1 VIRVGVPAH
10 TPRTAPPI
18 VHDVLGSPGRPLE
31 AGVRGEMEARFG
43 HDFSRVKVHTDA
55 TAAQSARAVGAEAYT
70 VGRDVVFGAGRYAPA
85 TAHGNSLLAHELGHV
100 VQQHG
105 LEASGRAIPVGRS
118 DDPAER
124 AAEQGAGPQPAAD
137 EHVLRREPTFANS
150 TCDHVKSNIERAWPT
165 AKRWVSNARRRLAT
179 PGNVAGALGT
189 HFKLDPNDAAQAA
202 DLSYVQNVYA
212 RMEEIL
218 DGQVPGV
225 CTPPNVGEECHE
237 ADGTEY
243 GAFVTSGVF
252 QITYCTTAADHGVIF
267 GQDLIALIVHEVS
280 HLADP
285 ASTDWAYRDRAV
297 QTSYGRMSRA
307 QAIVNAESYSELA
320 RDLYLGGTP
329 RLMPLIF
336 SAGGG
341 GLLSAAQPRWVI
353 TVGYDIR
360 SRTGLE
366 VFDIVGGLHGFI
378 TVGGGSESPD
388 LRPGGPA
395 MGAIADFGVI
405 RRSPETNFFVDT
417 RLGVFLADDPRASGD
432 TGAAGVSARALIG
445 WARGGFRGG
454 VDARV
459 LFDALHG
466 NNAMLIGVEVG
477 YNP

>member
-1 VIRVGVPAH
+1 MIRVGAPAH
-10 TPRTAPPI
+10 TPRTAPPV

-31 AGVRGEMEARFG
+31 PSVRGEMEARFG
-43 HDFSRVKVHTDA
+43 YDFSRVRVHADA
-55 TAAQSARAVGAEAYT
+55 AAADSARAVGAEAYT
-70 VGRDVVFGAGRYAPA
+70 VGRDVVFGAARYAPA
-85 TAHGNSLLAHELGHV
+85 TARGNSLLAHELAHV

-124 AAEQGAGPQPAAD
+124 AAERRAAPQPATG
-137 EHVLRREPTFANS
+137 EHVLRREPTFADA

-165 AKRWVSNARRRLAT
+165 AKSWVSNARRRLAS
-179 PGNVAGALGT
+179 PGDVAGALGT

-202 DLSYVQNVYA
+202 ELSYVQNVFA

-218 DGQVPGV
+218 DGEVPGV
-225 CTPPNVGEECHE
+225 CTPPDSDEECHQ

-243 GAFVTSGVF
+243 AAFVRSDVF
-252 QITYCTTAADHGVIF
+252 GITYCTTAADHGRIF
-267 GQDLIALIVHEVS
+267 GQDLIETVVHEVS

-285 ASTDWAYRDRAV
+285 ANTDWAYRHAPKL
-297 QTSYGRMSRA
+297 TSYGRMTRA
-307 QAIVNAESYSELA
+307 QAILNADSYSELA

-329 RLMPLIF
+329 RLMPMVF
-336 SAGGG
+336 TVGGG
-341 GLLSAAQPRWVI
+341 GLLSAAEPRWVI
-353 TVGYDIR
+353 TAGMDVR

-366 VFDIVGGLHGFI
+366 IFDIVGGLHGFM
-378 TVGGGSESPD
+378 TVGESESPD
-388 LRPGGPA
+388 FRPSTPA
-395 MGAIADFGVI
+395 MGAIVDFGLI

-417 RLGVFLADDPRASGD
+417 RLGVYVEDDPRASR
-432 TGAAGVSARALIG
+432 GAAGVSARALIG